1 MIKEFIN
8 DFKNIDSKIMNVINI
23 GFKVSLI
30 ISLFSGYILTLYS
43 TYPIS
48 HIAYLCGLNLFRL
61 SLTCL
66 VAFITCGMSTNK
78 IIKEF

>member
-8 DFKNIDSKIMNVINI
+8 DFKNIDSKVMNVMNN
-23 GFKVSLI
+23 GFKISLI

-48 HIAYLCGLNLFRL
+48 HIAYLCGLSLFKL
-61 SLTCL
+61 SLTCI
-66 VAFITCGMSTNK
+66 ATFITCGMSTNK
-78 IIKEF
+78 IIKEI

>member
-61 SLTCL
+61 SLTCI
-66 VAFITCGMSTNK
+66 ATFITCGMSTNK
-78 IIKEF
+78 IIKEI

>member
-8 DFKNIDSKIMNVINI
+8 DIKNIDSKIMSVMVH

-30 ISLFSGYILTLYS
+30 ISLMACYVLALYS

-48 HIAYLCGLNLFRL
+48 HVAYLSGLNLFRL
-61 SLTCL
+61 GLTCL
-66 VAFITCGMSTNK
+66 VAFFTCGMGVNK
-78 IIKEF
+78 IMQ